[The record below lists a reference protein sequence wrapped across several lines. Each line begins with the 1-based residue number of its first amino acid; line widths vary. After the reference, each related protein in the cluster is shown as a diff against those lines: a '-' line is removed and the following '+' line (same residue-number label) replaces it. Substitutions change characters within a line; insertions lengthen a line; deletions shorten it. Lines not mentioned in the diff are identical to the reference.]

1 MNFNKE
7 QKERIGKYVHEDFPL
22 GPINAETIDDPYVSD
37 VLFEEHN
44 KLYDRITERPSIVL
58 GRRGSGK
65 TSFLQ
70 HLQYGDKYEVS
81 VLIDTSDA
89 FTKIIR
95 SVQSTLDSDG
105 FIFPEDVAKLWHA
118 LFWMEISYEIHNIF
132 PKATLK
138 LDAFEKIFAI
148 FDLKAN
154 MKPSAIIQTVLRVLK
169 ERSDGGNLGMAA
181 DVFFHLLDEK
191 GTSLDELKDSCV
203 TVLDGKKSRAIILLD
218 SLESFELDIQ
228 PIQKAMEGLF
238 KAIGEFNV
246 VRGRPEIRFCLPS
259 ELYYVFVKLS
269 KNRVKDFSQRMLL
282 HWHSGELLTLAA
294 HRYKVYLNVH
304 SIGSDSI
311 RSELNRIDV
320 SGRRGA
326 IKFFEQVFP
335 DLIENNAGIKEKPV
349 PYLLRHTQLLPR
361 HILRYL
367 TAIIKIDSKSG
378 NGGATAISE
387 SAIKQGIAAVE
398 GELWRE
404 VCDAFSYRYPDALE
418 VCSAVIPELPLRF
431 SNGELHNVF
440 NQSAKRA
447 YSDPNIEFSDFKRML
462 IEIGCIGAVVEKSDI
477 YIRGAFEYIMP
488 ETLDPSEN
496 NELCLHPMFCGGMK
510 NETPVKD
517 GTDKFVYPHGT
528 DPNDQ
533 DYRDD

>member
-1 MNFNKE
+1 MNFDNE
-7 QKERIGKYVHEDFPL
+7 QKEKIEKYVHEDFPL

-70 HLQYGDKYEVS
+70 HLQYGDKYKVA

-95 SVQSTLDSDG
+95 SVQATIESDG

-118 LFWMEISYEIHNIF
+118 LFWVEISYQIQKIF
-132 PKATLK
+132 PKRASKFET
-138 LDAFEKIFAI
+138 FEKLFEI
-148 FDLKAN
+148 FDLKAD
-154 MKPSAIIQTVLRVLK
+154 MRPSAIIQTVLRVLK
-169 ERSDGGNLGMAA
+169 NRSEDGNLGMAA
-181 DVFFHLLDEK
+181 DVFFHLLDER
-191 GTSLDELKDSCV
+191 GTSFEEIKDSCQS
-203 TVLDGKKSRAIILLD
+203 VLDEEKSRAIILLD

-304 SIGSDSI
+304 SIGSDSV
-311 RSELNRIDV
+311 RHSLNIIDV
-320 SGRRGA
+320 SDRRGA
-326 IKFFEQVFP
+326 IKFFELVFP
-335 DLIENNAGIKEKPV
+335 DYIRNNAGVNEKPL

-378 NGGATAISE
+378 NGGATSISE

-404 VCDAFSYRYPDALE
+404 VCDAFSYRYPEALE
-418 VCSAVIPELPLRF
+418 VCSAVVPELPLRF
-431 SNGELHNVF
+431 SNGELHSVF
-440 NQSAKRA
+440 NRVAKGV
-447 YSDPNIEFSDFKRML
+447 YTDSSIEFSDFKRML
-462 IEIGCIGAVVEKSDI
+462 VEIGCIGAVVNKSGI

-488 ETLDPSEN
+488 ETLDPAEN

-517 GTDKFVYPHGT
+517 GTDKFVYPFGT
-528 DPNDQ
+528 DPEDQ